1 MSGKTP
7 KSVKQRGSR
16 FSPSQLGSSGIF
28 NPSALANPDKDGLQI
43 QIYHI
48 PTKQTV
54 EFAAFITDFADNFT
68 STWDS
73 QDVLGRMDPVMN
85 FQSTARNISLGW
97 DVPSSDWKDASR
109 NMAEV
114 NKLIQFLYPRY
125 EKHGE
130 ARAMAGS
137 PLVKIQF
144 QNLIAS
150 GKGAANIGAPLSV
163 DAKANGL
170 IAAITNL
177 TATPDFESGFFSD
190 YNRIPPDK
198 GEFAKPGKPKEE
210 TSGNGQWPK
219 LWRISIGF
227 TVLHD
232 HLMGDSFEDARAFP
246 YYTPGQEEY
255 APGAEGTAV
264 VDDAPSPSAAAQ
276 EAQMS
281 LPEQTMTAVPA
292 SEIESTESLVNAS
305 KSEEVLGSGWD

>member
-1 MSGKTP
+1 MSTKAPKT
-7 KSVKQRGSR
+7 VKDRGSR
-16 FSPSQLGSSGIF
+16 FSPSQLKSTGTF
-28 NPSALANPDKDGLQI
+28 NPGALANPDKDGLQI

-54 EFAAFITDFADNFT
+54 EFAAFITEFADNFT
-68 STWDS
+68 STWNS

-85 FQSTARNISLGW
+85 FQSTARSISLGW
-97 DVPSSDWKDASR
+97 DVPSSDWREAAR

-125 EKHGE
+125 ETHGE
-130 ARAMAGS
+130 ARTMAGS

-150 GKGAANIGAPLSV
+150 GAGTAHIGTPLSV

-177 TATPDFESGFFSD
+177 TATPDFESGFFND
-190 YNRIPPDK
+190 HNRIPPEK
-198 GEFAKPGKPKEE
+198 GEFAPPGKPKQSS
-210 TSGNGQWPK
+210 SGHGQWPK
-219 LWRISIGF
+219 LWRVSIGF

-246 YYTPGQEEY
+246 YYTPGQENY
-255 APGAEGTAV
+255 APGSEGMEV
-264 VDDAPSPSAAAQ
+264 VADAPSPSAAEQ

-281 LPEQTMTAVPA
+281 LPKQTTT
-292 SEIESTESLVNAS
+292 SESTPDPESTDKKVNET
-305 KSEEVLGSGWD
+305 KEDEILGSGW